1 MSRDFLSSGWG
12 RCNEY
17 DVLEIVREYCDK
29 GAPVKTKKALVDIVT
44 ERCGYKSSKHVY
56 RIVRKAEELG
66 LIIYVPGRGYF
77 PRPSKHVEDIVKT
90 FRVMIALGELKEGTI
105 SLTHLT
111 REFSTKEFFGEVLT
125 FTELYDLIK
134 WAVEHMITE
143 YEDLKK
149 LGEVIIREEKLSRE
163 ISDYLMKKSND
174 IYESIKNTLRE
185 KGLSKGFDMEKLKEL
200 EGYAKHKIRSV
211 IITKTHCEE
220 IRGYGEFE
228 DILNEV
234 VCSSISNALLEEIRR
249 RKEEIDRELEDL
261 RSRLQVLEKSFIKSI
276 AEELKNIRYSGQQLK
291 GVCERCGFHALSKED
306 ILLAEK
312 ITEYMIRSIEIK
324 IS

>member
-1 MSRDFLSSGWG
+1 
-12 RCNEY
+12 
-17 DVLEIVREYCDK
+17 
-29 GAPVKTKKALVDIVT
+29 
-44 ERCGYKSSKHVY
+44 
-56 RIVRKAEELG
+56 
-66 LIIYVPGRGYF
+66 
-77 PRPSKHVEDIVKT
+77 
-90 FRVMIALGELKEGTI
+90 MIALGELKEGTI

-276 AEELKNIRYSGQQLK
+276 AEELKKL
-291 GVCERCGFHALSKED
+291 D
-306 ILLAEK
+306 IAV
-312 ITEYMIRSIEIK
+312 SN
-324 IS
+324 